1 MGDILTLFI
10 KYFFPAIMV
19 GIILFDFFT
28 MTIPNW
34 LNALLLVGFIGLIF
48 VVNLPISGIGWH
60 VLAAIVTLAIG
71 FGAFALNFFGGGDAK
86 SVAAIAAWL
95 GWSLDTA
102 LFLLIMAIL
111 GGVFALI
118 LLIIRYMNVGKMLPE
133 KMSKINWVKAIVT
146 PEMRMPYGVAI
157 GAAGLVIYN
166 PEKWLVL

>member
-10 KYFFPAIMV
+10 RYFFPVIMA
-19 GIILFDFFT
+19 GIILFDFFS

-48 VVNLPISGIGWH
+48 VVKLPMAGIGWH
-60 VLAAIVTLAIG
+60 LLAAFITLAIG

-86 SVAAIAAWL
+86 SIAAIAAWL
-95 GWSLDTA
+95 GWSTDTA

-118 LLIIRYMNVGKMLPE
+118 LLIIRYMNIGKMLPE
-133 KMSKINWVKAIVT
+133 KVSEIKWVKAIVT

-157 GAAGLVIYN
+157 GAAGLIIYT
-166 PEKWLVL
+166 PDKWLML

>member
-1 MGDILTLFI
+1 M
-10 KYFFPAIMV
+10 
-19 GIILFDFFT
+19 FDFFS

-34 LNALLLVGFIGLIF
+34 LNALLMVGFIGLIF
-48 VVNLPISGIGWH
+48 AVNLPMVSIGWH
-60 VLAAIVTLAIG
+60 LFAAFITLAIG

-111 GGVFALI
+111 GGLFAII
-118 LLIIRYMNVGKMLPE
+118 LLIIRYMNIGKMLPKKVSE
-133 KMSKINWVKAIVT
+133 INWVKAIVT

-157 GAAGLVIYN
+157 GAAGLVIYT
-166 PEKWLVL
+166 PDKWLML